1 MSACEFAS
9 ECVCFW
15 VCTCILQRLLKWVWG
30 IGRCIERGRMLVLL
44 NYSAPTAWP
53 WGPCVYYL
61 MALCPEWETDP
72 LLARL
77 WRKEELFQCI
87 LHSDLSAQRSLGGLS
102 SASQTI
108 GTTNCPTCRLETCIG
123 GMCFV
128 FLCAS
133 EKHWEGNTSKRIPE
147 WFYNKFTVRQIHKIK
162 ESYWHLK
169 QEHSCCSGHAR
180 LEMLVFF

>member
-1 MSACEFAS
+1 M
-9 ECVCFW
+9 W
-15 VCTCILQRLLKWVWG
+15 VCKWMSLFLGVRMHPAETIKVSVG
-30 IGRCIERGRMLVLL
+30 TGRCIEKGRMLVLL
-44 NYSAPTAWP
+44 NYSAPTVWP

-87 LHSDLSAQRSLGGLS
+87 LHSDHSAQRSLGGLS
-102 SASQTI
+102 SVSQTI
-108 GTTNCPTCRLETCIG
+108 GTTKCPTCRLETCTG
-123 GMCFV
+123 CMCSV

-133 EKHWEGNTSKRIPE
+133 ENTCSQRHWEGNVFNSNE
-147 WFYNKFTVRQIHKIK
+147 WIYNKFTVSHNHKIK

-169 QEHSCCSGHAR
+169 QEKCCCSIGNA
-180 LEMLVFF
+180 VFSA